1 MTQKPKRPA
10 DMNKL
15 AKSIV
20 DIATGEDDKSLKK
33 PQPKGRAGGL
43 AGGVARKNILTPNRR
58 KSIAKKA
65 AETRWLK
72 AEKAEQAGKK

>member
-1 MTQKPKRPA
+1 MTQKTKRPA

-20 DIATGEDDKSLKK
+20 DIATGEDNTSSKK

-43 AGGVARKNILTPNRR
+43 VGGNARAKSLSEEDR
-58 KSIAKKA
+58 KKIAKRA
-65 AETRWLK
+65 AEARWK
-72 AEKAEQAGKK
+72 QKTT